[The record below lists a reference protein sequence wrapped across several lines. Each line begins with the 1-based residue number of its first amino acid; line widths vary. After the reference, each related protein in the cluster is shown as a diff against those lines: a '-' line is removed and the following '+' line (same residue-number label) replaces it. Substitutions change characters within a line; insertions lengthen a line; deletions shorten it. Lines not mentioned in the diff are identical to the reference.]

1 MTNID
6 FLLEKFDG
14 MKLSADEFKTLVT
27 AVKENQDIAVL
38 VPDKFGWVL
47 KTATA
52 GRNTLHFF
60 KDKET
65 AESWEINPTEENQ
78 PLTSILLPSSGGEAY
93 SYVVKLETNSSTEIE
108 SSNRNIS
115 VNIRFISQV
124 FNNIDQSVSDTGE
137 DALVRIQR
145 QRGGSDTW
153 ETVGLLNNFSS
164 VPSNTGAYTTI
175 DLSNYLVNGVQTIR
189 FLATGN
195 VSQLSTTYLSFNIS
209 VAEMNVGFSTNWG
222 QAFIYN
228 EDVISTH
235 QMMIPLRITGNVYK
249 ILYWELFNNAG
260 SKVNEGSIELGTT
273 EYTETSYQ
281 GLLINH
287 PQTVGIY
294 NVKVRLRYGNT
305 SVYTEWKE
313 LNIIVS
319 VKNDTTT
326 LLCVNNITANVYN
339 WSSQHMLD
347 YAVYNPTTLTTSVVS
362 FELLDNTET
371 ISWMTDSNGNVQNT
385 EIYDYTPY
393 LGIENS
399 SPSGRIRLFAAKLRV
414 SVDGILYTTI
424 TYNVD
429 NSNDFAPT
437 QGANFVMMPSGRSNT
452 DDDREVIH
460 NESSVQGEP
469 ATVTATWQNVVFE
482 NDGWVTENDVKM
494 LRLFSGSKVTIDY
507 ESYSNTS
514 QQNGLTIEV
523 DLKTKNISNEDA
535 PIFKMGKEIEGQ
547 FVGMILYPKR
557 GYFFKNVNNDSVVQD
572 IEWGEN
578 VRTHIAVNIIPNLT
592 IGGRSIN
599 LVRIFINGTINRE
612 FLYSLTDR
620 FWDGVSSDGI
630 QIGSTG
636 ADVDIFGIR
645 IFKERALSST
655 DVFNDCVASIG
666 DVQTKLDMINAN
678 NIMEGGVIKYALAKE
693 KYNTLVWKGIYP
705 SKHNQVTT
713 NGDLV
718 VNILGDPAHSGELI
732 NMKLKGQGT
741 SSMRY
746 LKWNGSWSFNDSG
759 VWIDGNGTRKG
770 KYYTLTTTS
779 PKAKKLV
786 GKINW
791 ASSMQSHKMG
801 MCDMFNVLH
810 ENIFNGAAGYEKSGI
825 KTLEGYENTKVAV
838 EEKAF
843 LFFVQEDPNVE
854 PVYYGNM
861 TWGSAKGDKL
871 TFGYDASNPLLKDYL
886 MLEGSDQT
894 PVLTLCQVP
903 WFEDEVVEHYDDGE
917 IDGWAYPDSS
927 TLCFDCTLGNPESLH
942 HFISAFNLCFKY
954 STRINYYNGRLEDLQ
969 SDGDAD
975 KSYQYF
981 IVGQTYDNFY
991 VYRYDWINGLWVN
1004 AGITKTNGVPD
1015 PVYLPDQLGI
1025 TMDPSSADFDGMLA
1039 TVKTNRCTK
1048 FREVV
1053 GNYFHVNDML
1063 FCMQFNKLN
1072 ALSDNRAKNTY
1083 LYYDPVGGLIR
1094 NASDDNDTCLQTN
1107 NQGQKE
1113 KPYWVEEHDFDSR
1126 PLFNRYYWAA
1136 SGNAM
1141 YNLFEDAY
1149 PSELRNM
1156 MAKILTTMNNL
1167 GVGYGDGGVLGFYE
1181 RYLFYIQKYFPSV
1194 AYNECARLWYEY
1206 AQTIYGIPEE
1216 QGGYTNDTPP
1226 ITQSL
1231 GDQLQSEKDW
1241 MKQRIFYIA
1250 SYCMYDA
1257 ALGGSI
1263 EYRQLATST
1272 YNLVPAKKMYVYL
1285 ELGTSK
1291 RFPIGYSSPKRCEA
1305 GETVTIVC
1313 EGSDT
1318 IQTYIVAAEY
1328 LADLGDMSRVSVTGG
1343 TAFGT
1348 GKRLVRLK
1356 AGDVVAS
1363 SVMFKPNSIAT
1374 FPPNAAVLDLRNIDT
1389 LTSLG
1394 EVNNLKDLYK
1404 LEEFYCTG
1412 TGLTSVELPQTNN
1425 LNTVVLNEEIQTLV
1439 LRNQKN
1445 IYTFNYTPTRLKSLT
1460 SGNCNVINQSFIE
1473 NWLNSISEVSA
1484 TYELEIDGINWTNFS
1499 ATNLMKLINFGKLV
1513 LKGRIVLDG
1522 NSISSENW
1530 ARVYAKLGSLI
1541 DSGELVIVYTNI
1553 LTLSL
1558 SRTSIIGGEVTSIC
1572 QFTLSSLE
1580 DEVLSLEY
1588 STDGTT
1594 WIPMSQ
1600 HPRITMTITTQR
1612 GGYLQGTLT
1621 AAEEVA
1627 AASSYR
1633 IRGTNGTL
1641 HSNSYYF
1648 SIIPKNRFT
1657 AVNVNG
1663 SKYLSQPNTS
1673 YQFTAT
1679 LSPAGASEIPT
1690 YNWSIEGIDTSKYE
1704 IVIEEQEGIII
1715 NSRILRLSDSA
1726 VMIDLPNS
1734 NSAMVELSTGNQLMS
1749 EKNNNTSFIIR
1760 CTVRGTYGSEVTN
1773 TYSVVGHEQ
1782 YVPRAVQ
1789 SYDPEGMNYN
1799 PALITYLKNNEATT
1813 GAILHEELFEDGS
1826 RGFYLTITEAAEI
1839 SDLGNMAGLTQIHD
1853 SIGCCVESYVDGV
1866 LNPNKYYLF
1875 KSFDEFQYFTNITTA
1890 PNLQYC
1896 TNLETLTIHSRVYRF
1911 EGYLPGSI
1919 RTLTFNE
1926 GFTSIGNWGEYLRDI
1941 RRVVYL
1947 PSTINDQTILF
1958 RGKPSDVYFNGTL
1971 EEWMR
1976 KNVLPTYEVNG
1987 YNAIGALDSP
1997 FNLYCNNELVTE
2009 IDASLIEA
2017 DTSIRTNIQRCKSL
2031 TRINGTLTSLSQLQF
2046 NNCTSLTSIPVSDS
2060 ITSIPQYCFQGC
2072 TKLNQSLPPNITSI
2086 GPRAFRKCNSL
2097 NPVALP
2103 SGLQS
2108 IGEGAFMECANLE
2121 LTSLPAGV
2129 TSIGSFAFSSCS
2141 KLALTNLPAGVTSI
2155 GNNAFDGCARITIT
2169 EIPDSVTWLGG
2180 TAFQGCLGLTTID
2193 MHDCE
2198 VTVINGSEFSG
2209 CSNLTTI
2216 SLPYNCTTIQM
2227 NAFYDCSRLQT
2238 VTFPE
2243 VLTYIGESAFYRCW
2257 SLQLTTLPDSVRT
2270 IWYNAFNGCGNVRLS
2285 ALPSSIVTIQDSA
2298 LTGTNCTFSI
2308 IPDSVTTL
2316 GSQNSIGGITSLSF
2330 SNTLRNPGGFRSCPN
2345 LESVYFRKNE
2355 SDPEYIITSLPSFDD
2370 CPKLKKIGYGD
2381 SNTFVDGSVFIPTPA
2396 SGLTTINSNSYF
2408 IRTSQS
2414 TINSLVSQSTLL
2426 TNISASGNLAYS
2438 WYPVS
2443 WMHIPYVRYINLTNL
2458 QDCFNS
2464 TMRIYCERLE
2474 QFIRTVSTRSGYIN
2488 HAFINQTTPFLF
2500 NFETS
2505 SSIKIKKLFVP
2516 IGLFTTFMG
2525 VTGLLTEKLRTIE
2538 YNYTL
2543 DRAGVKTAQTWQ
2555 DVISSNIPLYTPRI
2569 SVNVNEDTG
2578 VATASISCPD
2588 DETSSSPYFIKVR
2601 YRINGGSW
2609 SDKIALPS
2617 TSSTITFTIE
2627 TDDYIE
2633 VYAIH
2638 DAPTPLR
2645 GPSNMLKVTWD
2656 GTDIIYDYNNIYIDP
2671 VNDIDENGVYIDHS

>member
-1 MTNID
+1 MIF
-6 FLLEKFDG
+6 FLKKFDG

-52 GRNTLHFF
+52 GRNMLHFF

-65 AESWEINPTEENQ
+65 AESWEINPTEENK

-108 SSNRNIS
+108 SSNRDIS
-115 VNIRFISQV
+115 VNVRFTSQV
-124 FNNIDQSVSDTGE
+124 FNSIDQSVSDTGE
-137 DALVRIQR
+137 DALLRIQR
-145 QRGGSDTW
+145 QTEGSDNW
-153 ETVGLLNNFSS
+153 ETVALLNNFQS

-175 DLSNYLVNGVQTIR
+175 DLSRYLVNGVQTIR

-209 VAEMNVGFSTNWG
+209 VAEMNVDFATSWG
-222 QAFIYN
+222 QAFVYN
-228 EDVISTH
+228 SEVISTH
-235 QMMIPLRITGNVYK
+235 TMMIPLRITGNVYK

-260 SKVNEGSIELGTT
+260 SKVDEGSIELGTA

-294 NVKVRLRYGNT
+294 NIKVRLRYGNT
-305 SVYTEWKE
+305 SIYTVWKE

-319 VKNDTTT
+319 VKNDTTK
-326 LLCVNNITANVYN
+326 LLCINNITTNVYN

-347 YAVYNPTTLTTSVVS
+347 YAVYNPSTLTTSVVS

-385 EIYDYTPY
+385 QVYDYTPY

-399 SPSGRIRLFAAKLRV
+399 SPSGRVRLFAAKLRV
-414 SVDGILYTTI
+414 SVDDILYTTI

-452 DDDREVIH
+452 DDDREIIH
-460 NESSVQGEP
+460 NESTVQGEP
-469 ATVTATWQNVVFE
+469 ATITATWQKVVFE
-482 NDGWVTENDVKM
+482 NDGWITENDVKM
-494 LRLFSGSKVTIDY
+494 LRLFSGSKVTINY

-535 PIFKMGKEIEGQ
+535 PVFKMGKEIEGQ

-620 FWDGVSSDGI
+620 FWDGVSSEGI

-655 DVFNDCVASIG
+655 DCFNDYVASIS

-678 NIMEGGVIKYALAKE
+678 NIMEGGVIKYSLAKE

-705 SKHNQVTT
+705 SKLNQVST

-732 NMKLKGQGT
+732 DMKLKGQGT

-746 LKWNGSWSFNDSG
+746 LKWNGSWSFNDNG
-759 VWIDGNGTRKG
+759 VWIDGNGNRKG
-770 KYYTLTTTS
+770 KYYNLTTTS

-810 ENIFNGAAGYEKSGI
+810 DNIFNGAAGYEKPGI

-843 LFFVQEDPNVE
+843 LFFVQEDPDSE

-871 TFGYDASNPLLKDYL
+871 TFGYDESNPLLKDYL

-903 WFEDEVVEHYDDGE
+903 WFEDEVVEGYDDKGE
-917 IDGWAYPDSS
+917 LEVWKYDGFKS
-927 TLCFDCTLGNPESLH
+927 FDYTLGNPESLH

-969 SDGDAD
+969 ADTNAD

-991 VYRYDWINGLWVN
+991 VYRYDYIIDSWVN
-1004 AGITKTNGVPD
+1004 AGITKTDGVPD
-1015 PVYLPDQLGI
+1015 PVYLPDQLNI
-1025 TMDPSSADFDGMLA
+1025 VMDPSSADFDGMLA
-1039 TVKTNRCTK
+1039 TVKQARCAK

-1083 LYYDPVGGLIR
+1083 LYYDPVSGLIR

-1136 SGNAM
+1136 SENAM

-1156 MAKILTTMNNL
+1156 MVRILTTMNDL

-1206 AQTIYGIPEE
+1206 AQTIWGIPEE
-1216 QGGYTNDTPP
+1216 QGGYSNDTPP

-1231 GDQLQSEKDW
+1231 GDQLQSEMDW

-1291 RFPIGYSSPKRCEA
+1291 RFPIGYNSPKRCEA

-1313 EGSDT
+1313 EGSDS

-1348 GKRLVRLK
+1348 GKRLLRLK
-1356 AGDVVAS
+1356 AGDAVAS
-1363 SVMFKPNSIAT
+1363 NVMFKPNSIAT
-1374 FPPNAAVLDLRNIDT
+1374 FPPNATVLDLRNINT

-1394 EVNNLKDLYK
+1394 EVNNLKDLSK
-1404 LEEFYCTG
+1404 LEEFYCSG

-1425 LNTVVLNEEIQTLV
+1425 LDTVVLNEEIQTLV
-1439 LRNQKN
+1439 LRNQQN
-1445 IYTFNYTPTRLKSLT
+1445 INTFNYTPTRLKSLT
-1460 SGNCNVINQSFIE
+1460 SGNCNVIDQQFITD
-1473 NWLNSISEVSA
+1473 WLDLLDGDLSGYS
-1484 TYELEIDGINWTNFS
+1484 LEIDNIRWTAYS
-1499 ATNLMKLINFGKLV
+1499 ATQLMKLIGFGHLI
-1513 LKGRIVLDG
+1513 LKGRITMDS
-1522 NSISSENW
+1522 NSISAEQLS
-1530 ARVYAKLGSLI
+1530 AVYTKLGSLI
-1541 DSGELVIVYTNI
+1541 DRGDLELVYTNI
-1553 LTLSL
+1553 INLTMTK
-1558 SRTSIIGGEVTSIC
+1558 TSITGGDETSFSD
-1572 QFTLSSLE
+1572 FTASALNANPLS
-1580 DEVLSLEY
+1580 VLY
-1588 STDGTT
+1588 SEDGTT
-1594 WIPMSQ
+1594 WYPISEN
-1600 HPRITMTITTQR
+1600 PR
-1612 GGYLQGTLT
+1612 LTLT
-1621 AAEEVA
+1621 NSRTEVINGCRYLYGRLSA
-1627 AASSYR
+1627 DTEVESAVQYR
-1633 IRGTNGTL
+1633 LRVTDGTQ
-1641 HSNSYYF
+1641 NSLSIFF
-1648 SIIPKNRFT
+1648 SITARNRFT
-1657 AVNVNG
+1657 AVSVSG
-1663 SKYLSQPNTS
+1663 TKYLTETNHGYP
-1673 YQFTAT
+1673 FTAILT
-1679 LSPAGASEIPT
+1679 PNNASEVPT
-1690 YNWSIEGIDTSKYE
+1690 YSWIIESVGDVDTYEVVVTETYSRVVRRSDGI
-1704 IVIEEQEGIII
+1704 V
-1715 NSRILRLSDSA
+1715 
-1726 VMIDLPNS
+1726 
-1734 NSAMVELSTGNQLMS
+1734 MVELPSINAANVTLMTGSELMNA
-1749 EKNNNTSFIIR
+1749 KNNNTSFTVR
-1760 CTVRGTYGSEVTN
+1760 CTVRGTYGSEVSN
-1773 TYSVVGHEQ
+1773 AYEVIGHALFT
-1782 YVPRAVQ
+1782 PRAVQ
-1789 SYDPEGMNYN
+1789 SYDPEEENYN
-1799 PALITYLKNNEATT
+1799 PALTIYLKNNEATT
-1813 GAILHEELFEDGS
+1813 GITLHEQTFQNGS
-1826 RGFYLTITEAAEI
+1826 RGFYMTQEEAATVTN
-1839 SDLGNMAGLTQIHD
+1839 LGTINGLTQIQD
-1853 SIGCCVESYVDGV
+1853 SNGYVVESYEDGV
-1866 LNPNKYYLF
+1866 LNPNYYTFEDFDQFKYFIRITSCPSIYNCTRLRYL
-1875 KSFDEFQYFTNITTA
+1875 SIHA
-1890 PNLQYC
+1890 RC
-1896 TNLETLTIHSRVYRF
+1896 TGDMGDRAFPSSLIRLKF
-1911 EGYLPGSI
+1911 MEGFVNGASGACMSIGHQVDLYLP
-1919 RTLTFNE
+1919 TTFRPT
-1926 GFTSIGNWGEYLRDI
+1926 FWGDNPLMTCKAKN
-1941 RRVVYL
+1941 VY
-1947 PSTINDQTILF
+1947 
-1958 RGKPSDVYFNGTL
+1958 YAGTL
-1971 EEWMR
+1971 LQWLNMY
-1976 KNVLPTYEVNG
+1976 NQIDTNG
-1987 YNAIGALDSP
+1987 YIEYYGGAYSYD
-1997 FNLYCNNELVTE
+1997 LYCENELVTTVDVSV
-2009 IDASLIEA
+2009 IPQNRNPLH
-2017 DTSIRTNIQRCKSL
+2017 RCKSL
-2031 TRINGTLTSLSQLQF
+2031 TTITGTIPSLIAMQF
-2046 NNCTSLTSIPVSDS
+2046 SFCTNLENITLSPT
-2060 ITSIPQYCFQGC
+2060 ITSIPGNCFCGC
-2072 TKLNQSLPPNITSI
+2072 SKLNFTEIPSNITSI
-2086 GPRAFRKCNSL
+2086 GAN
-2097 NPVALP
+2097 AL
-2103 SGLQS
+2103 SDT
-2108 IGEGAFMECANLE
+2108 AC
-2121 LTSLPAGV
+2121 
-2129 TSIGSFAFSSCS
+2129 SF
-2141 KLALTNLPAGVTSI
+2141 
-2155 GNNAFDGCARITIT
+2155 T
-2169 EIPDSVTWLGG
+2169 EIPDTITSFGG
-2180 TAFQGCLGLTTID
+2180 QYNMPNITA
-2193 MHDCE
+2193 
-2198 VTVINGSEFSG
+2198 
-2209 CSNLTTI
+2209 I
-2216 SLPYNCTTIQM
+2216 SYPNTM
-2227 NAFYDCSRLQT
+2227 
-2238 VTFPE
+2238 
-2243 VLTYIGESAFYRCW
+2243 SAPGGF
-2257 SLQLTTLPDSVRT
+2257 
-2270 IWYNAFNGCGNVRLS
+2270 
-2285 ALPSSIVTIQDSA
+2285 
-2298 LTGTNCTFSI
+2298 TNCTNLR
-2308 IPDSVTTL
+2308 SV
-2316 GSQNSIGGITSLSF
+2316 F
-2330 SNTLRNPGGFRSCPN
+2330 
-2345 LESVYFRKNE
+2345 FRKNE
-2355 SDPEYIITSLPSFDD
+2355 GDLEYNISTLPPFFSNYTTSVSKLGYGNMFYDNTWCLLPS
-2370 CPKLKKIGYGD
+2370 IG
-2381 SNTFVDGSVFIPTPA
+2381 N
-2396 SGLTTINSNSYF
+2396 LTLEGTINGVKTIIAHINNLIVGTSNMDLIKCNGGN
-2408 IRTSQS
+2408 IRPFQAQTFQYVYVENA
-2414 TINSLVSQSTLL
+2414 TKYTHTGNGYAGKIIN
-2426 TNISASGNLAYS
+2426 N
-2438 WYPVS
+2438 
-2443 WMHIPYVRYINLTNL
+2443 
-2458 QDCFNS
+2458 
-2464 TMRIYCERLE
+2464 
-2474 QFIRTVSTRSGYIN
+2474 
-2488 HAFINQTTPFLF
+2488 FINVLIPPITDTYCSFDKFYIPLNTKTTY
-2500 NFETS
+2500 NQATTWN
-2505 SSIKIKKLFVP
+2505 SIMYMI
-2516 IGLFTTFMG
+2516 
-2525 VTGLLTEKLRTIE
+2525 IE
-2538 YNYTL
+2538 YDYNL
-2543 DRAGVKTAQTWQ
+2543 DRA
-2555 DVISSNIPLYTPRI
+2555 NIKNATNMSQI
-2569 SVNVNEDTG
+2569 INTG
-2578 VATASISCPD
+2578 IPIMNCTISISNGTATINCTDSTFTQPI
-2588 DETSSSPYFIKVR
+2588 PIKLH
-2601 YRINGGSW
+2601 YRINGGAW
-2609 SDKIALPS
+2609 SSPVNS
-2617 TSSTITFTIE
+2617 GTTFAVSAN
-2627 TDDYIE
+2627 DFIE
-2633 VYAIH
+2633 VYATH
-2638 DAPTPLR
+2638 SLR
-2645 GPSNMLKVTWD
+2645 APSNMLKATWD
-2656 GTDIIYDYNNIYIDP
+2656 GTNITYDWTDIYIDP
-2671 VNDIDENGVYIDHS
+2671 DDVDSNGNLI

>member
-27 AVKENQDIAVL
+27 AVKENQDVAVL

-52 GRNTLHFF
+52 GRNMLHFF

-65 AESWEINPTEENQ
+65 ADSWEINPTAENQ
-78 PLTSILLPSSGGEAY
+78 PLTSILLPSSGGETY
-93 SYVVKLETNSSTEIE
+93 NYVVKLETNSSTEIE

-115 VNIRFISQV
+115 VNVRFTSQV
-124 FNNIDQSVSDTGE
+124 FNSIDQSVSDTGE
-137 DALVRIQR
+137 DALLRIQR
-145 QRGGSDTW
+145 QTEGSDNW
-153 ETVGLLNNFSS
+153 ETVALLNNFQS

-175 DLSNYLVNGVQTIR
+175 DLSKYLVNGVQTVR
-189 FLATGN
+189 FIATGN

-209 VAEMNVGFSTNWG
+209 VAEMNVDFTTNWG
-222 QAFIYN
+222 QAFVYN

-235 QMMIPLRITGNVYK
+235 TMMIPLRITGNVYK

-260 SKVNEGSIELGTT
+260 SKVDEGSIELGTA

-287 PQTVGIY
+287 PQTVGVY

-305 SVYTEWKE
+305 SIYTPWKE
-313 LNIIVS
+313 LNIMVS
-319 VKNDTTT
+319 VKNDTTI
-326 LLCVNNITANVYN
+326 LLCINNITTNVYN

-347 YAVYNPTTLTTSVVS
+347 YAVYNPSTLTTSIVS

-385 EIYDYTPY
+385 VVYDYTPY

-399 SPSGRIRLFAAKLRV
+399 SPSGRVRLFAAKLRV
-414 SVDGILYTTI
+414 SVDDVLYTTI

-460 NESSVQGEP
+460 NESSAQGEP
-469 ATVTATWQNVVFE
+469 ATITATWQNVVFE

-523 DLKTKNISNEDA
+523 DLKTKNISDEDA

-599 LVRIFINGTINRE
+599 LIRIFINGTINRE

-636 ADVDIFGIR
+636 ADIDIFGIR

-655 DVFNDCVASIG
+655 DVFNDYIASIS

-678 NIMEGGVIKYALAKE
+678 NIMEGGVIKYSLAKE

-705 SKHNQVTT
+705 SKLNKVSTK
-713 NGDLV
+713 GDLV

-732 NMKLKGQGT
+732 DMKLKGQGT

-746 LKWNGSWSFNDSG
+746 LKWNGSWSFNDNG
-759 VWIDGNGTRKG
+759 VWIDGNGNRKG
-770 KYYTLTTTS
+770 KYYNLTATS

-810 ENIFNGAAGYEKSGI
+810 DNIFNGAAGYEKSGI
-825 KTLEGYENTKVAV
+825 KTLEEYENTKVAV

-854 PVYYGNM
+854 PVFYGNM

-871 TFGYDASNPLLKDYL
+871 TFGYDESNPLLKDYL

-903 WFEDEVVEHYDDGE
+903 WFEDEVVEGYDDEGE
-917 IDGWAYPDSS
+917 LDSWKYDGFKS
-927 TLCFDCTLGNPESLH
+927 FDYTLGNPESLH

-954 STRINYYNGRLEDLQ
+954 STRINYYNGRLEELQ
-969 SDGDAD
+969 TDTSAD

-991 VYRYDWINGLWVN
+991 VYRYDYLTDSWVN

-1015 PVYLPDQLGI
+1015 PVYLPDQLDI
-1025 TMDPSSADFDGMLA
+1025 VMDPSSADFDGMLA
-1039 TVKTNRCTK
+1039 TVKQARCSK

-1113 KPYWVEEHDFDSR
+1113 KPYWVEEHDYDSR

-1136 SGNAM
+1136 SFNAM

-1156 MAKILTTMNNL
+1156 MVRILTTMNDL

-1216 QGGYTNDTPP
+1216 EGGYQNDTPP

-1272 YNLVPAKKMYVYL
+1272 YSLVPAKKMYVYL

-1291 RFPIGYSSPKRCEA
+1291 RFPIGYNSPKRCEA

-1313 EGSDT
+1313 EGSDS

-1348 GKRLVRLK
+1348 GKRLLRLK
-1356 AGDVVAS
+1356 VGDATAS
-1363 SVMFKPNSIAT
+1363 NVMFKPNSIAT
-1374 FPPNAAVLDLRNIDT
+1374 FPPNATVLDLRNINT

-1394 EVNNLKDLYK
+1394 EVNNLKDLSK
-1404 LEEFYCTG
+1404 LEEFYCSG
-1412 TGLTSVELPQTNN
+1412 TRLTSVELPQTNN
-1425 LNTVVLNEEIQTLV
+1425 LDTIVLNEEIQTLV
-1439 LRNQKN
+1439 LRNQQN
-1445 IYTFNYTPTRLKSLT
+1445 INTFNYTPTRLKSLT
-1460 SGNCNVINQSFIE
+1460 SGNCNVIDQQFITD
-1473 NWLNSISEVSA
+1473 WLDLLDGDLSGYS
-1484 TYELEIDGINWTNFS
+1484 LEIDNIRWTGYS
-1499 ATNLMKLINFGKLV
+1499 ATQLMKLIGFGHLI
-1513 LKGRIVLDG
+1513 LKGRITLDS
-1522 NSISSENW
+1522 NSISAEQL
-1530 ARVYAKLGSLI
+1530 AAVYAKLGSLI
-1541 DSGELVIVYTNI
+1541 DRGDLELVYTNVI
-1553 LTLSL
+1553 NLTMTK
-1558 SRTSIIGGEVTSIC
+1558 TSITGGDETSFSD
-1572 QFTLSSLE
+1572 FTASALNANPLSIL
-1580 DEVLSLEY
+1580 Y
-1588 STDGTT
+1588 SEDGTT
-1594 WIPMSQ
+1594 WYPISENPRLTLTNSRTEVINGCRYLYGRLSADTEVESAVQ
-1600 HPRITMTITTQR
+1600 YRLKVTDGTQNSLSIFFSITARNRITAVSVS
-1612 GGYLQGTLT
+1612 GT
-1621 AAEEVA
+1621 
-1627 AASSYR
+1627 
-1633 IRGTNGTL
+1633 
-1641 HSNSYYF
+1641 
-1648 SIIPKNRFT
+1648 
-1657 AVNVNG
+1657 
-1663 SKYLSQPNTS
+1663 KYLTETNHGYP
-1673 YQFTAT
+1673 FTAT
-1679 LSPAGASEIPT
+1679 LTPNNASEVPT
-1690 YNWSIEGIDTSKYE
+1690 YNWIIESVGDSDTYEVAVAETYSRVVRRVDGI
-1704 IVIEEQEGIII
+1704 V
-1715 NSRILRLSDSA
+1715 
-1726 VMIDLPNS
+1726 
-1734 NSAMVELSTGNQLMS
+1734 MVELPNTNMASVTLLTGNELMVA
-1749 EKNNNTSFIIR
+1749 KNNNTSFTVR
-1760 CTVRGTYGSEVTN
+1760 CTVRGTYGSEVSN
-1773 TYSVVGHEQ
+1773 TYDVIAHAQ
-1782 YVPRAVQ
+1782 FIPRAVQ
-1789 SYDPEGMNYN
+1789 SYDPTEENYN
-1799 PALITYLKNNEATT
+1799 PALTIYLKNNEATT
-1813 GAILHEELFEDGS
+1813 GVTLHEQTFQDGS
-1826 RGFYLTITEAAEI
+1826 RGFYMTQEEARTITN
-1839 SDLGNMAGLTQIHD
+1839 LGTINGLTQVQD
-1853 SIGCCVESYVDGV
+1853 
-1866 LNPNKYYLF
+1866 
-1875 KSFDEFQYFTNITTA
+1875 
-1890 PNLQYC
+1890 
-1896 TNLETLTIHSRVYRF
+1896 
-1911 EGYLPGSI
+1911 
-1919 RTLTFNE
+1919 
-1926 GFTSIGNWGEYLRDI
+1926 
-1941 RRVVYL
+1941 
-1947 PSTINDQTILF
+1947 
-1958 RGKPSDVYFNGTL
+1958 
-1971 EEWMR
+1971 
-1976 KNVLPTYEVNG
+1976 VNG
-1987 YNAIGALDSP
+1987 YVVESWDGGINTQPYYTFEDFDQYKYFTRITSCPSINNCTRLRYLSIHAQCTGGMGEQAFPSSLIRLKFMEGFVNGANGACKNIGHQVDLYLPTTFKPTGWGNNPLFMCKAKKVYYAGTLNEWLSFYNQNPDNGY
-1997 FNLYCNNELVTE
+1997 FEYYAGKYGYDLYCNNELVTTV
-2009 IDASLIEA
+2009 DASQIPNGRNPLH
-2017 DTSIRTNIQRCKSL
+2017 RCKSL
-2031 TRINGTLTSLSQLQF
+2031 TTISGTITSLP
-2046 NNCTSLTSIPVSDS
+2046 SLAFIACSNLES
-2060 ITSIPQYCFQGC
+2060 ITISNSITALSWCCFYGC
-2072 TKLNQSLPPNITSI
+2072 TKLNFTEIPSNITSIVDNALSGTACSFSEIPGNVTSFGSQSSMPNITSI
-2086 GPRAFRKCNSL
+2086 SYHNTMSAPGGFTN
-2097 NPVALP
+2097 
-2103 SGLQS
+2103 
-2108 IGEGAFMECANLE
+2108 CANL
-2121 LTSLPAGV
+2121 
-2129 TSIGSFAFSSCS
+2129 
-2141 KLALTNLPAGVTSI
+2141 
-2155 GNNAFDGCARITIT
+2155 R
-2169 EIPDSVTWLGG
+2169 
-2180 TAFQGCLGLTTID
+2180 
-2193 MHDCE
+2193 
-2198 VTVINGSEFSG
+2198 
-2209 CSNLTTI
+2209 
-2216 SLPYNCTTIQM
+2216 
-2227 NAFYDCSRLQT
+2227 
-2238 VTFPE
+2238 
-2243 VLTYIGESAFYRCW
+2243 
-2257 SLQLTTLPDSVRT
+2257 
-2270 IWYNAFNGCGNVRLS
+2270 
-2285 ALPSSIVTIQDSA
+2285 
-2298 LTGTNCTFSI
+2298 
-2308 IPDSVTTL
+2308 
-2316 GSQNSIGGITSLSF
+2316 
-2330 SNTLRNPGGFRSCPN
+2330 
-2345 LESVYFRKNE
+2345 SVYFRKGDGD
-2355 SDPEYIITSLPSFDD
+2355 SEYHITTIPSFSG
-2370 CPKLKKIGYGD
+2370 CPLLKKLGYGEEGVTFAQNCTIVPPSVTNSIEYSRARD
-2381 SNTFVDGSVFIPTPA
+2381 GNENNIYGISNFYSKNQIFSGNAWDLPGKTFFRVKSMQCVTGGAQLFHYIYTSGSITISARVPQNNTYRNIFYHEEYPQVLSLGSANIVYKLFIPNKINYKDA
-2396 SGLTTINSNSYF
+2396 TT
-2408 IRTSQS
+2408 
-2414 TINSLVSQSTLL
+2414 
-2426 TNISASGNLAYS
+2426 
-2438 WYPVS
+2438 W
-2443 WMHIPYVRYINLTNL
+2443 
-2458 QDCFNS
+2458 
-2464 TMRIYCERLE
+2464 
-2474 QFIRTVSTRSGYIN
+2474 
-2488 HAFINQTTPFLF
+2488 
-2500 NFETS
+2500 
-2505 SSIKIKKLFVP
+2505 SSIINKL
-2516 IGLFTTFMG
+2516 
-2525 VTGLLTEKLRTIE
+2525 IE

-2543 DRAGVKTAQTWQ
+2543 DRANITAAYKSDDIITTG
-2555 DVISSNIPLYTPRI
+2555 IPL
-2569 SVNVNEDTG
+2569 NNC
-2578 VATASISCPD
+2578 SISISNNTATITCSD
-2588 DETSSSPYFIKVR
+2588 ITFSSAIPIKLH
-2601 YRINGGSW
+2601 YRINGGAW
-2609 SDKIALPS
+2609 SSPVNSGA
-2617 TSSTITFTIE
+2617 TFAVSAN
-2627 TDDYIE
+2627 DFIE
-2633 VYAIH
+2633 VYATH
-2638 DAPTPLR
+2638 SLR
-2645 GPSNMLKVTWD
+2645 APSNMLKATWD
-2656 GTDIIYDYNNIYIDP
+2656 GTNITYDWTDIYIDP
-2671 VNDIDENGVYIDHS
+2671 DNVDSNGNLI